1 MKKRKSLKTRII
13 TVSSCFMLL
22 ASAACQRA
30 GQQLRSAATTMGTDT
45 RTAIR
50 SALPGNRTPAFPEAE
65 GFGQYAAGARGAAT
79 PSIYVVTNL
88 NDSGPGSFR
97 DAVSKP
103 GRFVV
108 FEVTGIIY
116 LKSTVAVSA
125 NTTIA
130 GQTAPGKGVVLY
142 GRKVS
147 FTGAANS
154 IVRNIRIRLGTNG
167 GASRSDDASGIAN
180 GKNIIFDH
188 VSFTWGQDEVFSV
201 NWDKKGAEP
210 DSITLQNCIIGQGL
224 HRWNHSAG
232 GLMQTGGKISILKS
246 LYISNKTRN
255 PKVKGYNEFVN
266 NVVYN
271 WGNDGNTYGHSIG
284 GDAYIMGGESQG
296 TSWANIINNYF
307 ISGPLTKP
315 TVKTP
320 FSRGSGTFNVY
331 AAGNY
336 FDSNKNGVLD
346 GSPVPDDPT
355 GYPGLDPSNFMT
367 APFTYPFSTQA
378 MSAAAA
384 FKYVA
389 KEAGA
394 LYPHRDDVDKL
405 LIEEMR
411 SAGSQGRY
419 LYRESDLPLANKGLG
434 DFPYAAPHK
443 DTDGDGIP
451 DTFEKRIGTDAG
463 KSDALL
469 PHSGNPGYLNIE
481 AYINGL
487 VK

>member
-1 MKKRKSLKTRII
+1 MKKRKRFKPRAAIL
-13 TVSSCFMLL
+13 SSCLLLL
-22 ASAACQRA
+22 ASASCQKSS
-30 GQQLRSAATTMGTDT
+30 QQTAPAEMATGHSAKEAVQL
-45 RTAIR
+45 
-50 SALPGNRTPAFPEAE
+50 ALLSDRRPAFPGAE
-65 GFGQYAAGARGAAT
+65 GFGQYAKGARGAAT
-79 PSIYVVTNL
+79 QSVYVVTNL

-116 LKSTVAVSA
+116 LKSTLAVAA

-147 FTGAANS
+147 FSGATNS
-154 IVRNIRIRLGTNG
+154 IIRNMRIRLGTNG
-167 GASRSDDASGIAN
+167 GASRNDDASGIAN

-188 VSFTWGQDEVFSV
+188 VSFTWGQDEVFSI
-201 NWDKKGAEP
+201 NWDNKGSEP

-255 PKVKGYNEFVN
+255 PKVKGYNEFIN

-284 GDAYIMGGESQG
+284 GDGYIMGGESQG

-307 ISGPLTKP
+307 ISGPLTKA

-320 FSRGSGTFNVY
+320 FSRGSGTFNLY

-336 FDSNKNGVLD
+336 FDSNKNGALD
-346 GSPVPDDPT
+346 GHLVPEDPT
-355 GYPGLDPSNFMT
+355 GYPGLDLSNFMT
-367 APFTYPFSTQA
+367 APFTYPLSNPT

-411 SAGSQGRY
+411 SAGLQGLY
-419 LYRESDLPLANKGLG
+419 VYRETDLPLANKGLG

-451 DTFEKRIGTDAG
+451 DTFEKRLGTDPTL
-463 KSDALL
+463 SDALE
-469 PHSGNPGYLNIE
+469 PNSGNPAYLNIE
-481 AYINGL
+481 VYINGL
-487 VK
+487 VN